1 MEFIPAEKAQTIRQS
16 STANLMIDSTDQ
28 QILGNADFNPW
39 NFQIRKNAALLNG
52 FFTRVATTEVVLSW
66 EEPNIEADVNDE
78 FTIEVT
84 STSTEYT
91 VTIPFGFYTVAEALD
106 ALVVALNAAGTGLT
120 WSISGSGATTGLA
133 ATAAFTVPA
142 TTLLAIQLRL
152 VDPTSSTK
160 SFIVGAPDL
169 RPYRYIDFVSADLT
183 YNQDVKD
190 ASTSETQPQV
200 LCRWYFAWDDPP
212 FFDTYGFP
220 ILMGYTAF
228 SARRIF
234 NPPKQIK
241 WRPNQSIGNLSFRIL
256 SPGGD
261 VVTYDGTTFSNWQM
275 TLQVSEV

>member
-1 MEFIPAEKAQTIRQS
+1 MEFIPAEKGQVIRQP
-16 STANLMIDSTDQ
+16 STANLMIDSFDQ
-28 QILGNADFNPW
+28 TIIGNANFNPFQ
-39 NFQIRKNAALLNG
+39 FQITKNAAILNG
-52 FFTRVATTEVVLSW
+52 FFTRVATTEVVLTW
-66 EEPNIEADVNDE
+66 EEGNIEQGVNDE
-78 FTIEVT
+78 FTVIKTAGAVP
-84 STSTEYT
+84 YT
-91 VTIPFGFYTVAEALD
+91 VTIAYGFYTVEEALD

-133 ATAAFTVPA
+133 ATGAFTVPN

-152 VDPTSSTK
+152 VDTTSSTK
-160 SFIVGAPDL
+160 SFIVGSPDL

-200 LCRWYFAWDDPP
+200 LCRWYFAWDVMPLIDG
-212 FFDTYGFP
+212 YGFP

-241 WRPNQSIGNLSFRIL
+241 WRPNQSIGNLSFRVLDPQGAVI
-256 SPGGD
+256 P
-261 VVTYDGTTFSNWQM
+261 YDSTTFSNWQM